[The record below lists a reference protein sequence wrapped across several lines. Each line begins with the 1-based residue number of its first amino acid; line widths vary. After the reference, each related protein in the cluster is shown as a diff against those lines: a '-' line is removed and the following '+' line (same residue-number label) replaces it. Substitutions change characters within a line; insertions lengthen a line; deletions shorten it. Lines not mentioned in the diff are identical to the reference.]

1 MNIDADYDHPI
12 HSSQSVA
19 RMNTHWSNDIKMGP
33 RTKRGDDRFAGRTDL
48 ERTRKYRD
56 EDHELHSHDRYG
68 MIFDV
73 PDSHNHRRSLR
84 SRSFDRAR
92 KRDHRSRSPRDR
104 HGDGFRERDRDS
116 GRDRRRRSRDRS
128 DYDYGRRR

>member
-1 MNIDADYDHPI
+1 MNMDADYDHPI

-56 EDHELHSHDRYG
+56 ENHELHKHDRYG

-73 PDSHNHRRSLR
+73 PDSYNHRRSFR
-84 SRSFDRAR
+84 SRSPDRAR
-92 KRDHRSRSPRDR
+92 RRDHRSRSPRDR
-104 HGDGFRERDRDS
+104 HGFRERDRDD
-116 GRDRRRRSRDRS
+116 GRDRRHRSRDRS